1 VTDLVTDRDRELIR
15 CGAALVPSLEL
26 LRPYEVLRVVSSAL
40 VQTTG
45 WPVEEWLARQKTI
58 APMIGELMDRC
69 EEAGFSDADL
79 IVAAC
84 YFLDAISLS
93 MEQFAAAARDS

>member
-1 VTDLVTDRDRELIR
+1 MVRERELMD
-15 CGAALVPSLEL
+15 CGAALVPSLRL
-26 LRPYEVLRVVSSAL
+26 LRPHEALRVLSSAL

-45 WPVEEWLARQKTI
+45 WPEEEWLARHDRT
-58 APMIGELMDRC
+58 APAVEGLLNRC
-69 EEAGFSDADL
+69 EAAGFSDADL

-93 MEQFAAAARDS
+93 MEQFEAAERDP